1 MVSNQSITTGQSI
14 TVRFGDAVLQEG
26 HTAVPNLVLRRYASL
41 GITPTE
47 MMFIIHI
54 WQFWWTERQPFPS
67 LNTIAGRMNI
77 SRRQARNYTQS
88 LKEKQFLVVR
98 DRFSSTLG
106 QISSEYD
113 FSPLL
118 RAVVALEELDLDSS
132 QVLTTPP
139 RKNPSEGGGKNP
151 SEAPRNSISP
161 KEDPGLKK
169 THFEKDE
176 DLSNIR
182 KVEPGQAGQGSRR
195 VSAGTQQGLEGLGS
209 IMKRVK
215 GEPGKAAAQGSSTN
229 GAAGRPEAGEEDYQ
243 RIQHVI
249 LTCQREFGDR
259 ASAKS
264 SSTRAWNI
272 YQSAGV
278 SIQRFEDA
286 LYKARSLTKEAT
298 AQITSE
304 GEDPTYGVRRKIKMP
319 YFFAVLEDILGLRQA
334 PEKPLPLPK
343 TSGKGRSSRG
353 TGHGLIPHI
362 EY

>member
-1 MVSNQSITTGQSI
+1 MKQQEEGSAIYFGGYSKPNYTMVPDELFDHQLAYLSGSQLKVLLYIIRRTFGFKKDTDSISLSQICHGIRTREGQVLDRGTGLSRRHVVAATRALAEMGIICCEYRQSVEKGFESTVYSLNLSSELSITLGTKSNQG
-14 TVRFGDAVLQEG
+14 
-26 HTAVPNLVLRRYASL
+26 ASY
-41 GITPTE
+41 
-47 MMFIIHI
+47 
-54 WQFWWTERQPFPS
+54 Q
-67 LNTIAGRMNI
+67 
-77 SRRQARNYTQS
+77 
-88 LKEKQFLVVR
+88 K
-98 DRFSSTLG
+98 
-106 QISSEYD
+106 
-113 FSPLL
+113 SP
-118 RAVVALEELDLDSS
+118 
-132 QVLTTPP
+132 
-139 RKNPSEGGGKNP
+139 GGGNKR
-151 SEAPRNSISP
+151 EL
-161 KEDPGLKK
+161 GLVTKGNIQQ
-169 THFEKDE
+169 TVEQE
-176 DLSNIR
+176 TVEQETDLHNSNIR
-182 KVEPGQAGQGSRR
+182 KVEPGQVGQGSRR
-195 VSAGTQQGLEGLGS
+195 VPTGTQQGLEGLGS

-215 GEPGKAAAQGSSTN
+215 GEPGKAPAQGASTN

-319 YFFAVLEDILGLRQA
+319 YFFAVLEDVLGLRPA
-334 PEKPLPLPK
+334 PEKPPAPPK
-343 TSGKGRSSRG
+343 ASGKGRSSRG